1 MRLALRELRRRP
13 GRFTMA
19 TLTLA
24 VLTAL
29 LLFLAG
35 LLDGLYLGSTGA
47 LRAQRADVFVYGDAS
62 RESFLRS
69 RITPPTRAA
78 VTGVDGVAEVGGVGL
93 ALVGARVP
101 GSLDLAN
108 AAVVGYELA
117 PRGVPAPPAP
127 GQAWA
132 DERLKADGVALGDV
146 VALGAA
152 GVPVEVIG
160 FVRDTNYLL
169 QGALWVELS
178 TWRAVQNANRP
189 DARVADDIVQV
200 LVVRG
205 DGSLSQA
212 ELAARIDAATASLG
226 SGTGATSSLTKADA
240 ELSLPGT
247 REQNSTFNQI
257 LGVTFAVVVLIV
269 ALYFA
274 LLTLERV
281 PLYGMLKAVGAS
293 TRQLFA
299 GVVAQAVVVATA
311 AFVLGALVVGA
322 GAAAAPAEL
331 PLTVERSRVVST
343 YLVLVVCAVVGSL
356 ASLRRVVRIDPAQAI
371 GGGS

>member
-1 MRLALRELRRRP
+1 MRMALRELRRRP

-24 VLTAL
+24 VLASL

-47 LRAQRADVFVYGDAS
+47 IRAQQADVFVYGDTS
-62 RESFLRS
+62 RDSFLRS
-69 RITPPTRAA
+69 RIEPHTREVVRQVAG
-78 VTGVDGVAEVGGVGL
+78 VTAVGGLGL
-93 ALVGARVP
+93 ALVGAAVP
-101 GSLDLAN
+101 GSDDLAD
-108 AAVVGYELA
+108 AAVIGYELP
-117 PRGVPAPPAP
+117 PRGVPEPPAP

-132 DERLKADGVALGDV
+132 DDRLRAEGVSVGDV
-146 VALGAA
+146 LQLGTARI
-152 GVPVEVIG
+152 PVEVIG
-160 FVRDTNYLL
+160 FVDDTNYLL
-169 QGALWVELS
+169 QGALWVEPG

-200 LVVRG
+200 LIVRG
-205 DGSLSQA
+205 DGTASDE

-226 SGTGATSSLTKADA
+226 TGSGATSSLTKAEA

-247 REQNSTFNQI
+247 REQNATFNQI

-299 GVVAQAVVVATA
+299 GVMVQAIVVATA
-311 AFVLGALVVGA
+311 AFAMGAVVVAVGA
-322 GAAAAPAEL
+322 ATAPAEL
-331 PLTVERSRVVST
+331 PLAVEQGRVVST
-343 YLVLVVCAVVGSL
+343 YVVLVLCAVLGSL

>member
-13 GRFTMA
+13 GRFGMA

-24 VLTAL
+24 VLASL

-47 LRAQRADVFVYGDAS
+47 IRAQRADVFVYSDTS
-62 RESFLRS
+62 RDSFLRS
-69 RITPPTRAA
+69 RIAPATRNA
-78 VTGVDGVAEVGGVGL
+78 VEQVEGVSAVGGVGL
-93 ALVGARVP
+93 ALVGAAVP
-101 GSLDLAN
+101 GSSELAD
-108 AAVVGYELA
+108 AAVIGYELA
-117 PRGVPAPPAP
+117 PRGVPDPPAP

-132 DERLKADGVALGDV
+132 DDRLKAAGVGLGDV
-146 VALGAA
+146 LRLGAA
-152 GVPVEVIG
+152 QIPVEVIG
-160 FVRDTNYLL
+160 FVTDTNYLL
-169 QGALWVELS
+169 QGALWVEPS

-200 LVVRG
+200 LVVRS
-205 DGSLSQA
+205 DGSVSDA
-212 ELAARIDAATASLG
+212 DLAARVDAATAALG
-226 SGTGATSSLTKADA
+226 SGTGATSSLTKAEA

-247 REQNSTFNQI
+247 REQSATFNQI
-257 LGVTFAVVVLIV
+257 LAVTFAVVVLIV

-299 GVVAQAVVVATA
+299 GVMAQAVVVATA
-311 AFVLGALVVGA
+311 AFVVGAVVVAA
-322 GAAAAPAEL
+322 GAATAPAEL
-331 PLTVERSRVVST
+331 PLTVEQSRVVST
-343 YLVLVVCAVVGSL
+343 YVVLVVCAIVGSL

>member
-24 VLTAL
+24 VLASL

-47 LRAQRADVFVYGDAS
+47 IRAQQADVFVYGDTS

-69 RITPPTRAA
+69 RIDPTTRQ
-78 VTGVDGVAEVGGVGL
+78 VVSGVDGVTEVGGLGL
-93 ALVGARVP
+93 ALVGAAVP
-101 GSLDLAN
+101 GTTELAD
-108 AAVVGYELA
+108 AAVIGYELA
-117 PRGVPAPPAP
+117 PNGVPAPPAP

-132 DERLKADGVALGDV
+132 DERLQASGVSIGDV
-146 VALGAA
+146 VALGA
-152 GVPVEVIG
+152 GGIPVEIIG
-160 FVRDTNYLL
+160 FVKDTNYLL
-169 QGALWVELS
+169 QGALWVEPG
-178 TWRAVQNANRP
+178 TWRAVQNTNRP
-189 DARVADDIVQV
+189 DARITDDTVQV

-205 DGSLSQA
+205 DASVSDA
-212 ELAARIDAATASLG
+212 ELARRVDAATASLG
-226 SGTGATSSLTKADA
+226 SGTGATSSLTKAQA
-240 ELSLPGT
+240 ELSLPGSK
-247 REQNSTFNQI
+247 EQNATFNQI
-257 LGVTFAVVVLIV
+257 LAVTFAVVVLIV

-311 AFVLGALVVGA
+311 AFVLGAIVVGA
-322 GAAAAPAEL
+322 AASAAPAEL
-331 PLTVERSRVVST
+331 PLTVERSRVFTT
-343 YLVLVVCAVVGSL
+343 YVVLVVCAVVGSL

>member
-24 VLTAL
+24 VLASL

-47 LRAQRADVFVYGDAS
+47 IRAQRADVFVYSDTS
-62 RESFLRS
+62 RDSFLRS
-69 RITPPTRAA
+69 RITPATREI
-78 VTGVDGVAEVGGVGL
+78 VEGVDGVAEVGGLGL
-93 ALVGARVP
+93 ALVGASVP
-101 GSLDLAN
+101 GQDELAD
-108 AAVVGYELA
+108 AAVIGYEVA
-117 PRGVPAPPAP
+117 PRGVPDPPAP

-132 DERLKADGVALGDV
+132 DERLQASGVDVGDV

-152 GVPVEVIG
+152 GVPVQVIG
-160 FVRDTNYLL
+160 FVSDTNYLL
-169 QGALWVELS
+169 QGALWVEPT

-205 DGSLSQA
+205 DGTVGDGD
-212 ELAARIDAATASLG
+212 LAGRIDAATSALG
-226 SGTGATSSLTKADA
+226 SGTGATSSLTKAEA

-247 REQNSTFNQI
+247 REQNATFNQI

-299 GVVAQAVVVATA
+299 GVVVQAVVVATA
-311 AFVLGALVVGA
+311 AFVVGALVVGA

-331 PLTVERSRVVST
+331 PLAVEQGRVVST
-343 YLVLVVCAVVGSL
+343 YVVLVVCAVLGSL

>member
-1 MRLALRELRRRP
+1 MRLAFRELRRRP
-13 GRFTMA
+13 GRVTMA

-24 VLTAL
+24 VLAAL

-47 LRAQRADVFVYGDAS
+47 IRAQQADVFVYGDTS

-69 RITPPTRAA
+69 RIDPTTRT
-78 VTGVDGVAEVGGVGL
+78 VVSEVDGVTDVGGLGL
-93 ALVGARVP
+93 ALVGAAVP
-101 GSLDLAN
+101 GSSELAD
-108 AAVVGYELA
+108 AAVIGYELA
-117 PRGVPAPPAP
+117 PRGVPAPPPP

-132 DERLKADGVALGDV
+132 DERLQAAGISVGDV

-152 GVPVEVIG
+152 GVPVEIIG
-160 FVRDTNYLL
+160 FVKDTNYLL
-169 QGALWVELS
+169 QGALWVEPG
-178 TWRAVQNANRP
+178 TWREVQNANRP
-189 DARVADDIVQV
+189 DARVTDDIVQV

-205 DGSLSQA
+205 DGSVSDA
-212 ELAARIDAATASLG
+212 ELARRVDAATASLG
-226 SGTGATSSLTKADA
+226 SGTGATASLTKAQA

-247 REQNSTFNQI
+247 KEQNATFNQI
-257 LGVTFAVVVLIV
+257 LAVTFAVVVLIV

-311 AFVLGALVVGA
+311 AFVLGAVVVGA
-322 GAAAAPAEL
+322 AASAAPAEL
-331 PLTVERSRVVST
+331 PLAVERSRVATT
-343 YLVLVVCAVVGSL
+343 YVVLVVCAVVGSL

>member
-24 VLTAL
+24 VLAAL

-47 LRAQRADVFVYGDAS
+47 IRAQQADVFVYGDTS

-69 RITPPTRAA
+69 RIDPTTRQ
-78 VTGVDGVAEVGGVGL
+78 VVSGVDGVTEVGGLGL
-93 ALVGARVP
+93 ALVGVAVP
-101 GSLDLAN
+101 GSTDLAD
-108 AAVVGYELA
+108 AAVIGYELA
-117 PRGVPAPPAP
+117 PRGVPAPPAS

-132 DERLKADGVALGDV
+132 DERLQAAGVSIGDV
-146 VALGAA
+146 VAVGA
-152 GVPVEVIG
+152 GEIPVEIIG
-160 FVRDTNYLL
+160 FVKDTNYLL
-169 QGALWVELS
+169 QGALWVEPG
-178 TWRAVQNANRP
+178 TWRQVQNTNRP
-189 DARVADDIVQV
+189 DARVTENIVQV

-205 DGSLSQA
+205 DGSVSDA
-212 ELAARIDAATASLG
+212 ELARRVDIATASLG
-226 SGTGATSSLTKADA
+226 SGTGATSSLTKAEA
-240 ELSLPGT
+240 ELSLPGSK
-247 REQNSTFNQI
+247 EQNATFNQI
-257 LGVTFAVVVLIV
+257 LAVTFAVVVLIV

-311 AFVLGALVVGA
+311 AFVVGA
-322 GAAAAPAEL
+322 IVVVAAASAAPAEL
-331 PLTVERSRVVST
+331 PLTVERSRVVTT
-343 YLVLVVCAVVGSL
+343 YVVLVLCAVAGSL

>member
-24 VLTAL
+24 VLAAL

-69 RITPPTRAA
+69 RITPATRAT
-78 VTGVDGVAEVGGVGL
+78 VTEVDGVAEVGGVGL

-101 GSLDLAN
+101 GSPDLAN

-132 DERLKADGVALGDV
+132 DERLKADGVAVGDV
-146 VALGAA
+146 LALGAA

-169 QGALWVELS
+169 QGALWVELG

-189 DARVADDIVQV
+189 DARVASDIVQV

-212 ELAARIDAATASLG
+212 ELAARIDAATAPLG
-226 SGTGATSSLTKADA
+226 AGTGATSTLTKADA

-247 REQNSTFNQI
+247 REQNATFNQI

-311 AFVLGALVVGA
+311 AFVLGAVVVGA

-331 PLTVERSRVVST
+331 PLTVEQSRVVST
-343 YLVLVVCAVVGSL
+343 YLVLVVCAVAGSL

>member
-24 VLTAL
+24 VLASL

-47 LRAQRADVFVYGDAS
+47 IRAQRADVFVYGDTS
-62 RESFLRS
+62 RDSFLRS
-69 RITPPTRAA
+69 RITPATRE
-78 VTGVDGVAEVGGVGL
+78 VVEGLDGVADVGGLGL
-93 ALVGARVP
+93 ALVGAVVP
-101 GSLDLAN
+101 GRDDLAD
-108 AAVVGYELA
+108 AAVIGYELA
-117 PRGVPAPPAP
+117 PRGVPDPPAP

-132 DERLKADGVALGDV
+132 DERLQASGVSEGDV
-146 VALGAA
+146 LELGAA
-152 GVPVEVIG
+152 RIPVEVVG
-160 FVRDTNYLL
+160 FVSDTNYLL
-169 QGALWVELS
+169 QGALWVEPT

-200 LVVRG
+200 LIVSG
-205 DGSLSQA
+205 DGTVGDA
-212 ELAARIDAATASLG
+212 DLAGRIDAATASLG
-226 SGTGATSSLTKADA
+226 SGTGATSSLTKAEA

-247 REQNSTFNQI
+247 REQNATFNQI

-299 GVVAQAVVVATA
+299 GVMAQAVVVATA
-311 AFVLGALVVGA
+311 AFVVGTVVVAL

-331 PLTVERSRVVST
+331 PLTVEQSRVVST
-343 YLVLVVCAVVGSL
+343 YLVLVVCAVLGSL